1 MADSKHE
8 SKTVF
13 IDGENFRQNLADVLL
28 NQKLIKD
35 KNEFFKVDVRALIE
49 DIVGEKGIEITYY
62 ASAIKTSV
70 AYEPSKEILRQI
82 NMIREKSRRWTALLK
97 NQNIKYVKAG
107 SLKVKEGKK
116 CPYCHKTSDI
126 LQEKGVDVRVALGMF
141 ETAYSNNNQDII
153 VVSSDTDLCPT
164 YHKIQRMKKNIR
176 TVYVCFSEKVNH
188 AVSAATTETITI
200 TPQKVKQ
207 YFIEPKSKA
216 ISKR

>member
-1 MADSKHE
+1 MADSKHV

-126 LQEKGVDVRVALGMF
+126 LQEKGVDVRVALDMF

-176 TVYVCFSEKVNH
+176 TVYVCFSEKVNR